1 MLFVIACIVSFIPY
15 AALFLWLR
23 GLRGNDP
30 AYGKLCSRTL
40 GCGALC
46 VLPVTLFSGVSYI
59 IVRLTG
65 LHNSNPLLY
74 QAVYT
79 IIVLALMEEL
89 AKYLIFRRVLKK
101 TTYQYSWLDMT
112 VLMTI
117 VGIGFGALEAV
128 VYSIGANI
136 PVVLVR
142 GVCLPHAGY
151 GFIVGYFCGKGEKY
165 EKPIY
170 KWIGFL
176 IAWLIHGVYDFSL
189 SEEFFAIN
197 DNLAIV
203 AILLALLDI
212 FLVIRL
218 IVFVKKAKKS
228 EIYIEALDEK
238 AVESEGRNFALGT
251 ER

>member
-1 MLFVIACIVSFIPY
+1 MLFVIAFIVSFIPY
-15 AALFLWLR
+15 TALFLWLR
-23 GLRGNDP
+23 GRSRDNP
-30 AYGKLCSRTL
+30 AYGKLCSMAL
-40 GCGALC
+40 GYGALS
-46 VLPVTLFSGVSYI
+46 LFPVTLFSGVSYI

-89 AKYLIFRRVLKK
+89 AKYMLFRHVIKK
-101 TTYQYSWLDMT
+101 TPYPCSWLDMT

-117 VGIGFGALEAV
+117 VGIGFGAIEAV
-128 VYSIGANI
+128 IYSIGASI

-142 GVCLPHAGY
+142 GICVPHAGF
-151 GFIVGYFCGKGEKY
+151 GFLVGYFCGKSAKCG
-165 EKPIY
+165 KPVY
-170 KWIGFL
+170 KWVGFL
-176 IAWLIHGVYDFSL
+176 IAWLLHGIYDFSL
-189 SEEFFAIN
+189 SEEFLAIN

-203 AILLALLDI
+203 AILLALLDVV
-212 FLVIRL
+212 LVIRL

-238 AVESEGRNFALGT
+238 AVESEGQYSALGT